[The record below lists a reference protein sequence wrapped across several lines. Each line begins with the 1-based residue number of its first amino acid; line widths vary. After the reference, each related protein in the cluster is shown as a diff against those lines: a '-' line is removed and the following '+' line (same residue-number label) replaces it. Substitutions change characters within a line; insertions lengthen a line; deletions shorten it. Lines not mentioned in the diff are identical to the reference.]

1 MQNYKVM
8 KEQIIKFL
16 RDQKSYEAT
25 SADEYLIDEL
35 IKNIKIA
42 NETFDKLGSNYTV
55 ESNNAAG
62 SATKV
67 NPLFT
72 VYNAALKNIDRLYTK
87 LNLSPQD
94 RAKLKIIKEDNSPL
108 SPKQMELKFHNK

>member
-1 MQNYKVM
+1 M
-8 KEQIIKFL
+8 KEQIIEFL
-16 RDQKSYEAT
+16 KGQNSYEAT
-25 SADEYLIDEL
+25 SADEHLIDEL

-42 NETFDKLGSNYTV
+42 DETFDKMGSDYIIQSV
-55 ESNNAAG
+55 NAAG
-62 SATKV
+62 SSYKV

-94 RAKLKIIKEDNSPL
+94 RAKLKIIKEDDSPG
-108 SPKQMELKFHNK
+108 SAKQMELFVHNKQ